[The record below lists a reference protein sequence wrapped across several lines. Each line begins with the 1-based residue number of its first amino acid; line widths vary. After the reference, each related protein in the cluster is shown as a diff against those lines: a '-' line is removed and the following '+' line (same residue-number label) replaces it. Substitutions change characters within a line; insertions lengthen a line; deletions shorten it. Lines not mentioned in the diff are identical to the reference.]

1 MPYAV
6 ILDIQLSFTH
16 SLHMPLLT
24 MATKSFVSLIAL
36 AAGIEAGAIK
46 QRATSTQPDWF
57 QTSPDNYA
65 GKLT

>member
-1 MPYAV
+1 
-6 ILDIQLSFTH
+6 
-16 SLHMPLLT
+16 MPLFK

-36 AAGIEAGAIK
+36 AAGAEAGAIK

-65 GKLT
+65 GKSA